1 MAEVQKSA
9 FVPAAIHAQNG
20 RIPDLFLTSGE
31 VGVRGY
37 AAQFFNVNG
46 ELIKPSATQN
56 LTCYALNLMTE
67 KGYYTEGTYT
77 EDTWYIEVP
86 RQAVESDGRVAIQLA
101 LKEGDSA
108 LLITDTSVVDV
119 HNFLGGDSSR
129 PLDADNGILMDYQ
142 KLHAQAEA
150 AEKVLSDIK
159 TTTAHAENLAKQA
172 REDITKIEAKEA
184 SRDSAETKRQ
194 SAEGAR
200 VQAENSRITQEGARE
215 RTEGMRVEAEEDR
228 VSAEKNRTTA
238 ESVRV
243 STENERIAAEKV
255 RADKESARQSAESAR
270 VEEERKRSS
279 QESARVSAES
289 SRVSQ
294 ESVRQANE
302 NARKSQESDRVSAE
316 SSRVTAEEKR
326 KQTFDSWDKTMQGVF
341 PQADETK
348 PGVVK
353 AKGTAKESAP
363 YTVPSIGV
371 LEEVMKKAGQV
382 KSVNGMVGD
391 VRIPEYTLPSAT
403 ESELGGV
410 VIRQEYGGATE
421 PEINDTPPINPGDPE
436 PGAQNKKVIVPTL
449 QYVETYVG
457 HHILDSED
465 SVLYPMYHGTAAGV
479 SYVDNV
485 IKSFEGGVRTQMN
498 LKQDKIKQVVGVPT
512 VATTKS
518 DPEGTIYISFPD
530 GQQGGAVGAL
540 TLADVEQMGLPV
552 TDESVPYGLKKDVDK
567 YLLMKGFS
575 LKFVAKTDAM
585 EAGFYTEKTNPSF
598 LAQHDCGNNIL
609 DSAFQYYDGKD
620 FVKKRIYGS
629 KPFLQRFRAG
639 NFALDVRDFG
649 ALEGVTVG
657 KYEETDYAVSFLE
670 TSSSKEKNNAIIGRD
685 KSMFCGI
692 KEKTLFPGCLID
704 DGGEYSRATQ
714 EFNMLGGDLYFLEKV
729 DNTTETGKTTYG
741 YRSIAFDSG
750 LSPYKKTLHYLFSA
764 YQPKSPI
771 YTKRQGRL
779 TAPDMLFIK
788 RNGKIV
794 QL

>member
-1 MAEVQKSA
+1 MAR
-9 FVPAAIHAQNG
+9 N
-20 RIPDLFLTSGE
+20 DL
-31 VGVRGY
+31 
-37 AAQFFNVNG
+37 NIKD
-46 ELIKPSATQN
+46 LIS
-56 LTCYALNLMTE
+56 
-67 KGYYTEGTYT
+67 
-77 EDTWYIEVP
+77 
-86 RQAVESDGRVAIQLA
+86 
-101 LKEGDSA
+101 
-108 LLITDTSVVDV
+108 SVVSWTKSKIS
-119 HNFLGGDSSR
+119 LLES
-129 PLDADNGILMDYQ
+129 
-142 KLHAQAEA
+142 
-150 AEKVLSDIK
+150 
-159 TTTAHAENLAKQA
+159 
-172 REDITKIEAKEA
+172 KIEQNK
-184 SRDSAETKRQ
+184 
-194 SAEGAR
+194 
-200 VQAENSRITQEGARE
+200 
-215 RTEGMRVEAEEDR
+215 
-228 VSAEKNRTTA
+228 
-238 ESVRV
+238 
-243 STENERIAAEKV
+243 
-255 RADKESARQSAESAR
+255 
-270 VEEERKRSS
+270 
-279 QESARVSAES
+279 
-289 SRVSQ
+289 
-294 ESVRQANE
+294 
-302 NARKSQESDRVSAE
+302 
-316 SSRVTAEEKR
+316 
-326 KQTFDSWDKTMQGVF
+326 
-341 PQADETK
+341 
-348 PGVVK
+348 
-353 AKGTAKESAP
+353 
-363 YTVPSIGV
+363 
-371 LEEVMKKAGQV
+371 
-382 KSVNGMVGD
+382 
-391 VRIPEYTLPSAT
+391 YTLPTAT

-410 VIRQEYGGATE
+410 VIRQEYGGSPE
-421 PEINDTPPINPGDPE
+421 PEKPGTNE
-436 PGAQNKKVIVPTL
+436 GEYTVPTL
-449 QYVETYVG
+449 QYVENYVG

-485 IKSFEGGVRTQMN
+485 MKSFEGGVRTQMN

-620 FVKKRIYGS
+620 FVEKRIYGS
-629 KPFLQRFRAG
+629 KPFLQCFRAG
-639 NFALDVRDFG
+639 NFALDYRDFG

-657 KYEETDYAVSFLE
+657 DYKETTYSGTFISNSL
-670 TSSSKEKNNAIIGRD
+670 SKWKNNALIGRD
-685 KSMFCGI
+685 KSMFSGI
-692 KEKTLFPGCLID
+692 KGKTLFPGCLID
-704 DGGEYSRATQ
+704 NGGELTRVTQ

-750 LSPYKKTLHYLFSA
+750 LSSYKKTLHYLFSA

>member
-20 RIPDLFLTSGE
+20 RIPDLFVTSGE

-37 AAQFFNVNG
+37 AARFFNVNG
-46 ELIKPSATQN
+46 ELIKPSTKQT
-56 LTCYALNLMTE
+56 LSCYALNVMTE

-101 LKEGDSA
+101 LKEDDKA

-159 TTTAHAENLAKQA
+159 TTTEHAENLAKQA

-194 SAEGAR
+194 SAEGVR

-215 RTEGMRVEAEEDR
+215 RAEGMRVEAEEDR
-228 VSAEKNRTTA
+228 VSAEKSRATA
-238 ESVRV
+238 ESARV
-243 STENERIAAEKV
+243 NAENERAAAEKV

-279 QESARVSAES
+279 HESARVSAES
-289 SRVSQ
+289 IRASQ
-294 ESVRQANE
+294 ESARQANE
-302 NARKSQESDRVSAE
+302 NTRKSQESDRVSAE

-371 LEEVMKKAGQV
+371 FEEAMEKAGQV
-382 KSVNGMVGD
+382 KSVNGNVGD
-391 VRIPEYTLPSAT
+391 VHIPEYTLPSAT

-410 VIRQEYGGATE
+410 VIRNVYDGA
-421 PEINDTPPINPGDPE
+421 PEINDTPPINQGDPE

-457 HHILDSED
+457 NHILDTAD

-485 IKSFEGGVRTQMN
+485 MKSFEGGVRTQMN

-552 TDESVPYGLKKDVDK
+552 TEESVPSGLIGSIDR
-567 YLLMKGFS
+567 YLLMKDFS
-575 LKFVAKTDAM
+575 LKLVPKTDKT
-585 EAGFYTEKTNPSF
+585 EAGFYLDKKLGDALSTYALTNK
-598 LAQHDCGNNIL
+598 IL
-609 DSAFQYYDGKD
+609 DSAFQYNIGGG
-620 FVKKRIYGS
+620 FIHKRIYGS
-629 KPFLQRFRAG
+629 KPFFERFRAG

-649 ALEGVTVG
+649 VLEGVTVG
-657 KYEETDYAVSFLE
+657 DYKEATYSSPIISN
-670 TSSSKEKNNAIIGRD
+670 SSSKWKNNALIGRD
-685 KSMFCGI
+685 KSMFSGI
-692 KEKTLFPGCLID
+692 KEATLFPGCLIV
-704 DGGEYSRATQ
+704 
-714 EFNMLGGDLYFLEKV
+714 NGGDSSREPSEFETQYGDLFFLEKV
-729 DNTTETGKTTYG
+729 NKSTETGKTTYG
-741 YRSIAFDSG
+741 YRSVKFDSG
-750 LSPYKKTLHYLFSA
+750 LSTYKKTLHYLFSA
-764 YQPKSPI
+764 YHPKSPI
-771 YTKRQGRL
+771 YAKRQGRL